1 MGLRRASRE
10 NGGERTGRRTIACVT
25 CGADHFWCDT
35 CQRAICQHIEA
46 ADTPSEAALAPAVVC
61 LDRLKAFVEWV
72 LGEVS
77 RQAKLVDLTDAPEG
91 TYALRIEVPGEVPK
105 PLTVPRCLVESAVT
119 SPLSLRTLR
128 NLLHSHVLAAGAARA
143 ASDAR
148 ELRAERF
155 RTRLVCEDCLEPI
168 TAREAM
174 RLRHGHVFHIGCAER

>member
-1 MGLRRASRE
+1 MDLRRASRE
-10 NGGERTGRRTIACVT
+10 NGGEQSRRRTIACAA
-25 CGADHFWCDT
+25 CGADHLWCDT

-46 ADTPSEAALAPAVVC
+46 ADTPSEAGLGPAVVC

-77 RQAKLVDLTDAPEG
+77 RQAKLVELTDAPEG

-119 SPLSLRTLR
+119 SALSLRTLR